1 MMRRIAVWALA
12 ACLSA
17 CAGETGPG
25 AAGMPSV
32 AQIVAKN
39 AAARGGAEAW
49 HRIDSMVWIGHV
61 ESSNAPARFVLA
73 MRRPNKTRFEVV
85 AMNRMALR
93 VYDGTQGWKLRPMQR
108 GEGPN
113 VQPYT
118 PDELKFAHDEQ
129 VIDGLLI
136 DHAAKGIEIAL
147 EGTDDIE
154 GRKAYRLNV
163 RMPSGAT
170 RRVWIDA
177 GTFLEVKYERET
189 RGMAGQPVK
198 VAVYYRNYQAIHDV
212 TLPLVIESHAG
223 PEQAADKLVIDKVQF
238 NPTLDDNLFAR
249 PVVAADRSRSVQAHP
264 DAGAAITMPHG
275 MAAP

>member
-1 MMRRIAVWALA
+1 MGAGCVPVGLR
-12 ACLSA
+12 
-17 CAGETGPG
+17 GETGPG

-189 RGMAGQPVK
+189 RGMAG
-198 VAVYYRNYQAIHDV
+198 
-212 TLPLVIESHAG
+212 S
-223 PEQAADKLVIDKVQF
+223 
-238 NPTLDDNLFAR
+238 
-249 PVVAADRSRSVQAHP
+249 RSRWRSTTATTRPSTTSHCRWSLKATP
-264 DAGAAITMPHG
+264 GRSRPPTSS
-275 MAAP
+275 